1 MKKIVLLIS
10 LFAFIF
16 GLAACNREIDDSIE
30 SPQNIEITNGIVSW
44 DEVSDADHYLVYVN
58 QDDYES
64 DTTSFDL
71 KTLSLAEGTYGVT
84 VVAVRDD
91 KVSLPSSAVSYVVE
105 GEVNET
111 IDPPTNVTLSGDTL
125 SWSAV
130 TGATGYVV
138 HVGAMTFNVSTTSLD
153 LSTKSIPE
161 GTFSVYVVAVKD
173 SVTSNQSTTVSYTV
187 ETNVSQDDIK
197 LSVLHMINSTYEPD
211 MEEDDFIDI
220 YAYNDYL
227 MALDSADAYAAASIE
242 LGMTSTQAIN
252 FFDDAKDMV
261 DGMEY
266 MTSMDEFMTELELFD
281 DYDMSA
287 PDLALVVYN
296 LLEVMINSEIR
307 SMNLRIDE
315 NELEILDA
323 TSDISDMKSSQSYI
337 DAYNFMKSYATV
349 DEYDAIDMLFSG
361 EQQTLFY
368 ATYDIQNVLIGN
380 GGQVYLED
388 YSWDQSLDSSYVED
402 LIAVMTSM
410 MEDEDGEAFITN
422 FYFEIMVIQ
431 NLVYQVN
438 WLEEL
443 QYMND
448 EYESEVESLGVV
460 KTTITAQKQEIVG
473 SLEVFFEF
481 LFTVK
486 DTIPQDVI
494 DDIDSMMMGQTL
506 TMAEMLMIKDEL
518 VFVIQSALP
527 DATDFEL
534 VFETMITITG
544 AASNMDVQTALEYSN
559 FIAQTSH
566 ASVDLFL
573 TLVGDID
580 EPLITGGM
588 TILEDAQDEFGDYDF
603 ETNPKVA
610 IDFALYVVNYLET
623 FAVENQVKV
632 DALSALFTYEIK
644 EEFYVMFLDAAIT
657 QIENDMYMD
666 PTEQDVMI
674 GLLEDMQLEFDTYY
688 DLYLLFEDN
697 VSDVIGY
704 IIDSE
709 ARIFKTFID
718 LDNEINPDLSVI
730 LPNLELLIEDIHM
743 IDVAWFD
750 EITATEIDIVF
761 EAAKLPLKAMISM
774 ENPSVPFDTLYT
786 ELTPHLKTVILNFI
800 DLQSDLMVQADALDL
815 SSIILNPNV
824 SSEQIGVAYAV
835 VTALDLTLTT
845 DNETMIFTSLD
856 LVFDS
861 ILGNINVLDLMGATS
876 AEVDDLQLNVFSDL
890 EAMIDEIQ
898 ALASLDINALTVDDE
913 NRLLELMMNLGVFPP
928 QDPMLN

>member
-1 MKKIVLLIS
+1 
-10 LFAFIF
+10 
-16 GLAACNREIDDSIE
+16 
-30 SPQNIEITNGIVSW
+30 
-44 DEVSDADHYLVYVN
+44 
-58 QDDYES
+58 
-64 DTTSFDL
+64 
-71 KTLSLAEGTYGVT
+71 
-84 VVAVRDD
+84 
-91 KVSLPSSAVSYVVE
+91 
-105 GEVNET
+105 
-111 IDPPTNVTLSGDTL
+111 
-125 SWSAV
+125 
-130 TGATGYVV
+130 
-138 HVGAMTFNVSTTSLD
+138 
-153 LSTKSIPE
+153 
-161 GTFSVYVVAVKD
+161 
-173 SVTSNQSTTVSYTV
+173 
-187 ETNVSQDDIK
+187 
-197 LSVLHMINSTYEPD
+197 
-211 MEEDDFIDI
+211 
-220 YAYNDYL
+220 
-227 MALDSADAYAAASIE
+227 
-242 LGMTSTQAIN
+242 
-252 FFDDAKDMV
+252 
-261 DGMEY
+261 
-266 MTSMDEFMTELELFD
+266 
-281 DYDMSA
+281 
-287 PDLALVVYN
+287 
-296 LLEVMINSEIR
+296 
-307 SMNLRIDE
+307 
-315 NELEILDA
+315 
-323 TSDISDMKSSQSYI
+323 
-337 DAYNFMKSYATV
+337 
-349 DEYDAIDMLFSG
+349 
-361 EQQTLFY
+361 
-368 ATYDIQNVLIGN
+368 
-380 GGQVYLED
+380 
-388 YSWDQSLDSSYVED
+388 
-402 LIAVMTSM
+402 
-410 MEDEDGEAFITN
+410 
-422 FYFEIMVIQ
+422 
-431 NLVYQVN
+431 
-438 WLEEL
+438 
-443 QYMND
+443 
-448 EYESEVESLGVV
+448 
-460 KTTITAQKQEIVG
+460 
-473 SLEVFFEF
+473 
-481 LFTVK
+481 
-486 DTIPQDVI
+486 
-494 DDIDSMMMGQTL
+494 MMGQTL

-688 DLYLLFEDN
+688 GLYLLFEDN

-743 IDVAWFD
+743 IDIVWFD

-861 ILGNINVLDLMGATS
+861 ILGNTNVLDLMGATS